1 MWRQIAPAFRITL
14 LMTILTGL
22 LYPALVTGVCQILFR
37 GQANGSLAVVDHRV
51 VGSTLIGQGFT
62 RPEYLHPRPSAAGN
76 GYDGLASGGSN
87 LGPTSEKLIARV
99 KADAEKF
106 HQQNPGVTGL
116 LPADLLTAS
125 GSGLDPDV
133 SPASAAVQVA
143 RIAQARGIAPE
154 HIREVIAEHTTGRTL
169 GFMGEPRV
177 NVLEVN
183 LDLDR
188 LFPFKAAR

>member
-1 MWRQIAPAFRITL
+1 
-14 LMTILTGL
+14 
-22 LYPALVTGVCQILFR
+22 
-37 GQANGSLAVVDHRV
+37 
-51 VGSTLIGQGFT
+51 
-62 RPEYLHPRPSAAGN
+62 
-76 GYDGLASGGSN
+76 
-87 LGPTSEKLIARV
+87 
-99 KADAEKF
+99 KF

-143 RIAQARGIAPE
+143 RIAQVRGIAPE
-154 HIREVIAEHTTGRTL
+154 HIREVIAEHTIGRTL